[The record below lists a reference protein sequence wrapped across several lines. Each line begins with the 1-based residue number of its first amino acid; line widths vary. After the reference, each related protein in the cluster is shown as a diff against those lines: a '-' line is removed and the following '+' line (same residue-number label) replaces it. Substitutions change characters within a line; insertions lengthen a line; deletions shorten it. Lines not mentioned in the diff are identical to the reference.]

1 MECWHSG
8 SGFLVGLVFLNWAA
22 PADIRGTVVDA
33 VSGMPV
39 PSSVSLQ
46 KFVSGSWVNVTDPA
60 EMAPAINPESGTLTG
75 GFGWDVAPG
84 PQYRVSVSSFSC
96 TSYTSGALTLPATS
110 IQISLTCADSDA
122 DGLPDFIE
130 PITIYD
136 NFTTQYITQPDD
148 PDTDGDTIPDG
159 DDDCDGDS
167 FSNAVEL
174 RDYRSDPCD
183 WEAGDGDG
191 EGCTDMEEL
200 RADEELGG
208 RRDGRNPWD
217 FFDTDGNK
225 LIDLFGDIFD
235 VANAFGLTPPDP
247 GYSPIL
253 DRSAAPP
260 GGDPWDMG
268 ARTLLL
274 AMTLC
279 TLVLA
284 VTATLLWPKPEGTS
298 AAGASVAGVAAGD
311 SHTCALTTA
320 GGVKC
325 WGYNF
330 FGQLGNGT
338 TTNSNTPVNVFGL
351 ASGITAVATGDYHSC
366 AITTAG
372 GLDDEQQHARRCLR
386 AHLRRRRR
394 LGWGAPHARGED
406 GGGPQVLGQ
415 EQPQPARQRWGGR

>member
-84 PQYRVSVSSFSC
+84 PQYRVTASSFTC
-96 TSYTSGALTLPATS
+96 TSYTSGALALPAPN
-110 IQISLTCADSDA
+110 IQISLTCTDSDA

-268 ARTLLL
+268 A
-274 AMTLC
+274 
-279 TLVLA
+279 
-284 VTATLLWPKPEGTS
+284 PDGTIDLFTD
-298 AAGASVAGVAAGD
+298 VFGVA
-311 SHTCALTTA
+311 
-320 GGVKC
+320 
-325 WGYNF
+325 F
-330 FGQLGNGT
+330 QFG
-338 TTNSNTPVNVFGL
+338 
-351 ASGITAVATGDYHSC
+351 HSC
-366 AITTAG
+366 VA
-372 GLDDEQQHARRCLR
+372 
-386 AHLRRRRR
+386 
-394 LGWGAPHARGED
+394 AP
-406 GGGPQVLGQ
+406 
-415 EQPQPARQRWGGR
+415 